1 MLNKIFNVK
10 IIFFLTL
17 FFATLT
23 TLAQADTLS
32 GFNCMPDQ
40 IETPKQKGLE
50 IHGKLSGFDPCNNTV
65 EFKVPSS
72 SSKPSLMISVHGG
85 GGKKDA
91 LRITNEFYK
100 MGYATLIFDAYDMN
114 GIPLGR
120 IGNAYR
126 QMMLLKTSYAAYEWV
141 LNRPEIDN
149 SKIFFYGISN
159 GASTVLNLAG
169 MVDPV
174 HVRGIISEAPNP
186 IGIGYPNSIKIPV
199 QIIFGKLDDLSA
211 RVGKKRWEIS
221 APCFLNR
228 RFDFAP
234 IGFSED
240 CRKGKKKIKM
250 PTTLEWVDT
259 VVKENNSEIEV
270 KYIENMAHG
279 GFTKPLKISTRN
291 FGQGTIGWSEGGTPE
306 ARKEMIFIINNY
318 LSKKS
323 QN

>member
-1 MLNKIFNVK
+1 MLTKIFYFK
-10 IIFFLTL
+10 IVFFLIV
-17 FFATLT
+17 FFSTSL
-23 TLAQADTLS
+23 TLS
-32 GFNCMPDQ
+32 HANTLSDFNCMPEQ

-50 IHGKLSGFDPCNNTV
+50 IHGKFSGFDPCNKTV

-72 SSKPSLMISVHGG
+72 SSKPSLIISVHGG

-100 MGYATLIFDAYDMN
+100 IGYATLIFDAYDMN

-120 IGNAYR
+120 IGNAFR

-141 LNRPEIDN
+141 LNRSEIDK

-169 MVDPV
+169 MVNPL

-186 IGIGYPNSIKIPV
+186 IGIGYPNSIKIPI

-211 RVGKKRWEIS
+211 RVGQKRWEIS

-250 PTTLEWVDT
+250 PTTLEWVDS
-259 VVKENNSEIEV
+259 VAKENNAKIEV
-270 KYIENMAHG
+270 KYIDNMAHG
-279 GFTKPLKISTRN
+279 GFVKPLHISTRD
-291 FGQGTIGWSEGGTPE
+291 FGRGTIGWSEGGTPE
-306 ARKEMIFIINNY
+306 ARREMIYVINNY
-318 LSKKS
+318 LSKIS

>member
-1 MLNKIFNVK
+1 MLNRIFHV
-10 IIFFLTL
+10 IRVFFVTL
-17 FFATLT
+17 FFVTLI
-23 TLAQADTLS
+23 TLVQADTLS

-228 RFDFAP
+228 KFDFAP

-250 PTTLEWVDT
+250 PTTL
-259 VVKENNSEIEV
+259 
-270 KYIENMAHG
+270 
-279 GFTKPLKISTRN
+279 GFGCQ
-291 FGQGTIGWSEGGTPE
+291 F
-306 ARKEMIFIINNY
+306 
-318 LSKKS
+318 
-323 QN
+323 